1 VSAPLVA
8 IATSVGG
15 VGALL
20 HLDSVVGAG
29 AAISGLVLA
38 VARGAAGLPQ
48 IGTVAILGLGTVG
61 LLAARFSPIRPVA
74 AVGAA
79 GLALASLVPTGPPS
93 QPVVVFLDVGQGDA
107 SLLLGPS
114 GEVVLIDG
122 GADPSVLRQHLRGR
136 GIRRVDLL
144 VVSHRHADHTA
155 GLVGITAVARV
166 DRMWHPPQL
175 GEGSPLDSVAAEVA
189 ALGGVVES
197 PSVGTAARVGN
208 FTIEVLGPLRR
219 YASPNDGSLVLL
231 VEAAGASVLFSGDIE
246 AIAQADLGPLP
257 ADLLKV
263 PHQGARTSDF
273 GWLEASSPSVAVIS
287 VGPNTFGHPSEEVI
301 ETLEASGAVVRR
313 TDEEGTIVIHLGRLA
328 ALPSAR

>member
-1 VSAPLVA
+1 
-8 IATSVGG
+8 
-15 VGALL
+15 
-20 HLDSVVGAG
+20 
-29 AAISGLVLA
+29 
-38 VARGAAGLPQ
+38 
-48 IGTVAILGLGTVG
+48 
-61 LLAARFSPIRPVA
+61 VA